1 MDNADERWLSRRELA
16 ERYGLPVKTLRQWA
30 SKGDRPTLCPDG
42 PSCPIPSQ
50 RRNRL
55 GNRAVRREPIRPR
68 RRWHTNEPRPP
79 TGGGHG
85 VPTSESWRNGGPVM
99 IPIIYDLAEA
109 ARILGLSESY
119 LRSKL
124 RDRTYAGLKRAGR
137 WAMTEAQIEAAIE
150 SMCIDARPADPPSP
164 SGLSKHSRLGRRLRE
179 QRSA

>member
-1 MDNADERWLSRRELA
+1 
-16 ERYGLPVKTLRQWA
+16 
-30 SKGDRPTLCPDG
+30 
-42 PSCPIPSQ
+42 
-50 RRNRL
+50 
-55 GNRAVRREPIRPR
+55 
-68 RRWHTNEPRPP
+68 
-79 TGGGHG
+79 
-85 VPTSESWRNGGPVM
+85 M

-164 SGLSKHSRLGRRLRE
+164 SVVEAQPIGSSAAKAAQRLT
-179 QRSA
+179 